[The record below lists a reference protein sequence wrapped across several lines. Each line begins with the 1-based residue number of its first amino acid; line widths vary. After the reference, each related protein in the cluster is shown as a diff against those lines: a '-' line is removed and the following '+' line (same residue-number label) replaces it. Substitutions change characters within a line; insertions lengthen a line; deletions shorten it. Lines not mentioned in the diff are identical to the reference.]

1 MRSGTPGPAGPGRA
15 RPAGEVDDE
24 VRDVRVAILAKLVDP
39 HAQIM
44 LDPVGAPADRRASWV
59 GRCVLERWTG
69 SADVRNVHV
78 TGTLNDMTEPTGAE
92 RYLARRLEDP
102 EYRQAYEEAR
112 ERIEQIDSVIRAF
125 DARREELHLTKAELA
140 RRAGVKP
147 EAIRR
152 LFSAEKP
159 NPTLTTLVAL
169 AGALE
174 LEIRPTP
181 RRGASTTRARSAA
194 SGTRHRSA

>member
-1 MRSGTPGPAGPGRA
+1 M
-15 RPAGEVDDE
+15 
-24 VRDVRVAILAKLVDP
+24 
-39 HAQIM
+39 
-44 LDPVGAPADRRASWV
+44 
-59 GRCVLERWTG
+59 
-69 SADVRNVHV
+69 RNVDV
-78 TGTLNDMTEPTGAE
+78 TATLSGMAAAQTGAE
-92 RYLARRLEDP
+92 RYFARRLEDP

-112 ERIEQIDSVIRAF
+112 ERIGQIDSVIRIF

-169 AGALE
+169 AGALD

-181 RRGASTTRARSAA
+181 RRSASTTRERSAA
-194 SGTRHRSA
+194 SGTRRRSD

>member
-1 MRSGTPGPAGPGRA
+1 MAA
-15 RPAGEVDDE
+15 
-24 VRDVRVAILAKLVDP
+24 
-39 HAQIM
+39 AQ
-44 LDPVGAPADRRASWV
+44 
-59 GRCVLERWTG
+59 
-69 SADVRNVHV
+69 
-78 TGTLNDMTEPTGAE
+78 TGAE
-92 RYLARRLEDP
+92 RYFARRLEDP
-102 EYRQAYEEAR
+102 EYRRAYEEAR

-125 DARREELHLTKAELA
+125 DARREELDLTKAELA

-169 AGALE
+169 AGALD

-181 RRGASTTRARSAA
+181 RRSASTTRARSAA
-194 SGTRHRSA
+194 SGTRRRSA

>member
-1 MRSGTPGPAGPGRA
+1 MPALRVEQRIPAGSRHP
-15 RPAGEVDDE
+15 E
-24 VRDVRVAILAKLVDP
+24 LV
-39 HAQIM
+39 
-44 LDPVGAPADRRASWV
+44 
-59 GRCVLERWTG
+59 
-69 SADVRNVHV
+69 DVRNVNV
-78 TGTLNDMTEPTGAE
+78 TATLGDMAAAQTGAE
-92 RYLARRLEDP
+92 RYFARRLEDP
-102 EYRQAYEEAR
+102 EYRRAYEEAR
-112 ERIEQIDSVIRAF
+112 ERIGQIDSVIRTF

-169 AGALE
+169 AGALD

-181 RRGASTTRARSAA
+181 RRSASTTRERSAA
-194 SGTRHRSA
+194 SGTRRRSA

>member
-1 MRSGTPGPAGPGRA
+1 MAM
-15 RPAGEVDDE
+15 
-24 VRDVRVAILAKLVDP
+24 AKP
-39 HAQIM
+39 
-44 LDPVGAPADRRASWV
+44 R
-59 GRCVLERWTG
+59 
-69 SADVRNVHV
+69 
-78 TGTLNDMTEPTGAE
+78 TGAE

-112 ERIEQIDSVIRAF
+112 ERIDQLDSVIRAL
-125 DARREELHLTKAELA
+125 DARREELDLTKAELA

-169 AGALE
+169 AEALD

-181 RRGASTTRARSAA
+181 RSSGATSPGRSV
-194 SGTRHRSA
+194 SLRC

>member
-1 MRSGTPGPAGPGRA
+1 MTA
-15 RPAGEVDDE
+15 R
-24 VRDVRVAILAKLVDP
+24 
-39 HAQIM
+39 
-44 LDPVGAPADRRASWV
+44 
-59 GRCVLERWTG
+59 
-69 SADVRNVHV
+69 
-78 TGTLNDMTEPTGAE
+78 TGAE
-92 RYLARRLEDP
+92 RYLAHRLEDP

-125 DARREELHLTKAELA
+125 DARREELRLTKAELA

-169 AGALE
+169 AAALD

-181 RRGASTTRARSAA
+181 RPAAPTTRARSAA
-194 SGTRHRSA
+194 SGTRRRSA

>member
-1 MRSGTPGPAGPGRA
+1 M
-15 RPAGEVDDE
+15 
-24 VRDVRVAILAKLVDP
+24 
-39 HAQIM
+39 
-44 LDPVGAPADRRASWV
+44 
-59 GRCVLERWTG
+59 
-69 SADVRNVHV
+69 RNVDV
-78 TGTLNDMTEPTGAE
+78 TATLGDMAAAQTGAE
-92 RYLARRLEDP
+92 RYFARRLEDP
-102 EYRQAYEEAR
+102 EYRRAYEEAR
-112 ERIEQIDSVIRAF
+112 ERIGQIDSVIRAF

-169 AGALE
+169 AGALD

-181 RRGASTTRARSAA
+181 RRSASTTRERSAA
-194 SGTRHRSA
+194 SGTRRRSA

>member
-1 MRSGTPGPAGPGRA
+1 MLPDEMVSRRQRLRTPLPAALLRTAERS
-15 RPAGEVDDE
+15 
-24 VRDVRVAILAKLVDP
+24 
-39 HAQIM
+39 
-44 LDPVGAPADRRASWV
+44 
-59 GRCVLERWTG
+59 
-69 SADVRNVHV
+69 RNVDV
-78 TGTLNDMTEPTGAE
+78 TATVKTMAATQTGAE
-92 RYLARRLEDP
+92 RYFARRLTDP

-112 ERIEQIDSVIRAF
+112 ERIEQIDSVIRVL

-152 LFSAEKP
+152 LFSAERP

-174 LEIRPTP
+174 LEIMPTP
-181 RRGASTTRARSAA
+181 RRAASTARARSWTPGSATSSSTSPVN
-194 SGTRHRSA
+194 SGR